1 VQDKAVVPIDMT
13 EVSLNIIMALFFQRG
28 IQFNSVLAPKM
39 ISNLVVFS
47 TYLKMSD
54 KLAAY
59 TTAMGFLQQLVQL
72 HDAKL
77 DSSLIFS

>member
-1 VQDKAVVPIDMT
+1 MQDKTIVPVDMT

-28 IQFNSVLAPKM
+28 MQFNIVLAPKM

-47 TYLKMSD
+47 TYLKMSGN
-54 KLAAY
+54 LPAY
-59 TTAMGFLQQLVQL
+59 TTVMGFLQQLVQL